1 MAHSIAVLSE
11 KSQESRLRRKR
22 FSFEFPGVLLFTV
35 LGFLVMGYHPGL
47 EDDAIYLAAV
57 KADLN
62 PALFPFNADFFR
74 LQLQATQFDRWMAAF
89 IRFTRIPVEWAEFLW
104 QLAALFLIL
113 WAIKKL
119 ADRLFAEESARWASV
134 ALVASMFTLPVSGTA
149 LYMVDQ
155 HLHPRTLATAAI
167 LFGINFIF
175 DRKWWQAA
183 LALAIAFLLH
193 PLMAV
198 MGISFCVIL
207 SLALHRS
214 NREYVSFGRASLAS
228 AVPLGWIFDPATPS
242 WREAMHTRT
251 YFFLY
256 KWTWYEWLG
265 AVGPLIF
272 FLVVWQLSRM
282 RGEGLLSRFSL
293 AVFVYGAF
301 HLTLA
306 MALLWP
312 AALVRIAPLQPMR
325 YLHLFYFLFALVGG
339 GLLGKFVLKR
349 TAWRWIAFLLL
360 ANGSM
365 YAAQRSEFAGSQHL
379 ELPGRTSTNEWLQA
393 FAWIKSNTPVN
404 AYFALD
410 PYYMKAPAEDYHSFP
425 ALAERSSL
433 ADAVKDTAVVILVP
447 ELAPKWQRQV
457 EAQEGWRDFNLAD
470 FDRLKAHFGVNWAL
484 TAYPQPSGLICHW
497 HNQSLAVCQIP

>member
-1 MAHSIAVLSE
+1 
-11 KSQESRLRRKR
+11 
-22 FSFEFPGVLLFTV
+22 
-35 LGFLVMGYHPGL
+35 
-47 EDDAIYLAAV
+47 
-57 KADLN
+57 
-62 PALFPFNADFFR
+62 
-74 LQLQATQFDRWMAAF
+74 
-89 IRFTRIPVEWAEFLW
+89 
-104 QLAALFLIL
+104 
-113 WAIKKL
+113 
-119 ADRLFAEESARWASV
+119 
-134 ALVASMFTLPVSGTA
+134 
-149 LYMVDQ
+149 
-155 HLHPRTLATAAI
+155 
-167 LFGINFIF
+167 
-175 DRKWWQAA
+175 
-183 LALAIAFLLH
+183 
-193 PLMAV
+193 MAV